1 MLAALFGGH
10 DCYSI
15 CCDGRQLKSRDVDC
29 GDGHYYTSN
38 ANAKMHSRFDEVE
51 ATAGEIGDQFTAYS
65 KNWRLLTYGDT
76 SLQQP
81 TQPNPQ
87 LSGNMVRG
95 LHEDPPPN
103 TSAEGKAVPII

>member
-1 MLAALFGGH
+1 
-10 DCYSI
+10 
-15 CCDGRQLKSRDVDC
+15 
-29 GDGHYYTSN
+29 
-38 ANAKMHSRFDEVE
+38 MHSRFDEVE

-87 LSGNMVRG
+87 LSRQQW
-95 LHEDPPPN
+95 
-103 TSAEGKAVPII
+103 